1 VKLLSAVREKS
12 KRVRSFAIVLLVSS
26 CSACERSPAWTS
38 PIPFDTA
45 TAWIHTASDSVSLL
59 VEVAD
64 SRAEINF
71 GLMDR
76 PSLSA
81 GSGMVFEFDSVQA
94 GDAGFW
100 MYRTRMPLDI
110 AFMDSAGA
118 FVSILQMEPC
128 EFQIQSSLCPSYEPE
143 HEYWSALEVNR
154 GWFQQNGI
162 GPGARIR
169 LERGPMR

>member
-1 VKLLSAVREKS
+1 M
-12 KRVRSFAIVLLVSS
+12 RVRSLALVPFVSI
-26 CSACERSPAWTS
+26 CVGCERSPAWTS
-38 PIPFDTA
+38 PVPFDTA
-45 TAWIHTASDSVSLL
+45 TAWIQTASDSLSLL

-64 SRAEINF
+64 TEAERNF

-81 GSGMVFEFDSVQA
+81 GSGMVFLFDTVQP
-94 GDAGFW
+94 GTEGFW

-110 AFMDSAGA
+110 AFMDGTGA
-118 FVSILQMEPC
+118 VVTILQMEPC
-128 EFQIQSSLCPSYEPE
+128 EFQIQSSLCPAYEPQ

-154 GWFQQNGI
+154 GWFQQKGI

-169 LERGPMR
+169 LEREPR

>member
-1 VKLLSAVREKS
+1 MPQWS
-12 KRVRSFAIVLLVSS
+12 KRVHLFALVPLALISG
-26 CSACERSPAWTS
+26 ACERSSAWTS

-45 TAWIHTASDSVSLL
+45 TAWIHGARDSVSLL
-59 VEVAD
+59 VEVAE

-81 GSGMVFEFDSVQA
+81 GSGMVFLFDSVQA

-110 AFMDSAGA
+110 AFVDSAGA

-128 EFQIQSSLCPSYEPE
+128 EFQIQSSLCPSYEPA

-169 LERGPMR
+169 LEREPMR